1 MNIISQGTLIAKSFT
16 DARVAFETAVG
27 KLSQKPETVSKAKPL
42 YAFFHDFEARY
53 GELAQ
58 IVKLEKRMSETF
70 PDDPRLSS
78 FSQRFTHEGFDPT
91 AIRPFI
97 SPDIQARPKSI
108 TSIEPVPAAQD
119 SPPSRSIQITNNSP
133 KRPLPKEES
142 DNESSRPRKVARGE
156 SPLKGAAGQRIL
168 DQQKRNRQPQD
179 RSHFDG
185 QSTTHLMPPTPLPR
199 EIGFLLSII
208 PKPSTY
214 HATKFNPEAMV
225 KLIRDTHIPTSYS
238 QIRPVPN
245 GAGMQQIAPMPP
257 GQYPGRYPT
266 FPHNAD
272 FPIRPR
278 SSFVEVRVRGHEDM
292 TRSKRRSKPPP
303 SAAKHKKPTSKTPTN
318 PTPPRVYKD
327 FEVLGL
333 CRSHDTA
340 SRDSGLRALKPPLP
354 HALRRSNLLSTM
366 SANDL
371 NAWMADYRSR

>member
-1 MNIISQGTLIAKSFT
+1 
-16 DARVAFETAVG
+16 VG
-27 KLSQKPETVSKAKPL
+27 RLSQKPETVSKAKPL

-91 AIRPFI
+91 AIRPII
-97 SPDIQARPKSI
+97 SPDTQARPKSMP
-108 TSIEPVPAAQD
+108 SIEPAPSAQN
-119 SPPSRSIQITNNSP
+119 SPPSRSIQITNSP

-142 DNESSRPRKVARGE
+142 DNESNRPRKMARGE

-185 QSTTHLMPPTPLPR
+185 QSTTQLMPPTPLPR

-208 PKPSTY
+208 PKSSTY

-225 KLIRDTHIPTSYS
+225 KLIRETHIPTSVS
-238 QIRPVPN
+238 QIRQVPN
-245 GAGMQQIAPMPP
+245 GAGMQQMPPMPP
-257 GQYPGRYPT
+257 GQYPRRYPA
-266 FPHNAD
+266 FSHHSE
-272 FPIRPR
+272 FLVRPR
-278 SSFVEVRVRGHEDM
+278 PSLAQSGVKGREDM
-292 TRSKRRSKPPP
+292 TRLKRRSKPLKTAKDKKLP
-303 SAAKHKKPTSKTPTN
+303 SKPSTRA
-318 PTPPRVYKD
+318 TPPREYQD
-327 FEVLGL
+327 CEVLGL
-333 CRSHDTA
+333 CRPHGIAPRYSA
-340 SRDSGLRALKPPLP
+340 PRALTPQLP
-354 HALRRSNLLSTM
+354 RALRKVNLLSTM

-371 NAWMADYRSR
+371 NAWIAACRSR